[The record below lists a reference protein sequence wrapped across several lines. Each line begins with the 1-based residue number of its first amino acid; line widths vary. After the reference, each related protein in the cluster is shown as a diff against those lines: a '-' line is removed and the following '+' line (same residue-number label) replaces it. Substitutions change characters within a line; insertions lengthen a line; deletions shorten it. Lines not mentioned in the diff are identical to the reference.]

1 MKKMCLAL
9 GLALS
14 MMTATVTT
22 SVTPTLAS
30 TVPAGSYTRIAG
42 QDRFDTAKAIA
53 MKGNTIGLT
62 DVIIVSGNNFPDAL
76 SVSVLAKKL
85 NAPILLVD
93 STVAHS
99 NAALSF
105 ISDKLSKTGTIHI
118 IGGTGIISDAFKTE
132 LNRLG
137 FYNLDRIGGY
147 DRYDTNTLI
156 AEKLIATKNTPIVI
170 ASGES
175 FPDALSI
182 SSIASSYGYPI
193 LLTAKDS
200 LSQGTKRY
208 ISSVQP
214 SEVYIVGGT
223 GVVSDAV
230 QASIKALTPAMITRL
245 AGTDR
250 FDTSEKILSTFSP
263 TPKTVYIASGMNFP
277 DALAGSALASVNG
290 DPIVLVDPSIAGV
303 PPSIMKYLQT
313 LYSNG
318 VVPNIVAFGGTGVI
332 PDIVLD
338 SVRGVLIGDYSDLV
352 SKVTKNPSQ
361 YYNINVL
368 NEPIVD
374 VFESANTNSERVT
387 QALFAQPVKIMAETS
402 GWSKVEVEDGY
413 IGWIEASKITKNFT
427 SITPEII
434 TIESEF
440 KNIYSSMGGTSPIT
454 KLTMGTELYLIKKTA
469 NWYEVVLPMNATGW
483 IESTDTLRL
492 PALVHIPKTT
502 GVDFVNTA
510 KKFLGVPYLWGGVGG
525 WGLDCSGLTYISS
538 RVNGVDLPRDAQPQY
553 DAIPTSISPTITDM
567 LPGDLVFF
575 SKYIGSKA
583 ITHVGIYI
591 GDNQFLEANGGEGVV
606 KITSFSTQYYKD
618 RLVGVK
624 RVFEN

>member
-1 MKKMCLAL
+1 MKKICLAL
-9 GLALS
+9 GLVLA
-14 MMTATVTT
+14 MMITTVTT
-22 SVTPTLAS
+22 SVTPTLAA
-30 TVPAGSYTRIAG
+30 TVPGSYTRIAG
-42 QDRFDTAKAIA
+42 QDRFDTARDIA
-53 MKGNTIGLT
+53 MKGNTIGLN

-76 SVSVLAKKL
+76 SVSVLAKQL

-99 NAALSF
+99 SAALTF
-105 ISDKLSKTGTIHI
+105 VSDKLSKTGTIHI

-137 FYNLDRIGGY
+137 FNNIDRIGGY

-156 AEKLIATKNTPIVI
+156 AQKLVAPKNTPIVI

-200 LSQGTKRY
+200 LSPGIKSY

-214 SEVYIVGGT
+214 SQVYIVGGT

-230 QASIKALTPAMITRL
+230 QTSIKALTPATITRL

-250 FDTSEKILSTFSP
+250 FDTVEKILSTFSL

-277 DALAGSALASVNG
+277 DALAGSTLASVTG
-290 DPIVLVDPSIAGV
+290 DPIVLVDPSIPGV

-338 SVRGVLIGDYSDLV
+338 SVGGVLIGDYSDLV
-352 SKVTKNPSQ
+352 SKETKNPSL
-361 YYNINVL
+361 YNNFNVL

-374 VFESANTNSERVT
+374 VFKSTNTNSERVT
-387 QALFAQPVKIMAETS
+387 QALYGQQVKIIAETS
-402 GWSKVEVEDGY
+402 GWSNVEVKDGY
-413 IGWIEASKITKNFT
+413 IGWIESSKITKNFT

-434 TIESEF
+434 TIASEF
-440 KNIYSSMGGTSPIT
+440 KNVYASMNGTSLIT
-454 KLTMGTELYLIKKTA
+454 KLTLGTELYLIKKTT
-469 NWYEVVLPMNATGW
+469 NWYEVALPNGTGW
-483 IESTDTLRL
+483 IEATDTLQL
-492 PALVHIPKTT
+492 PAGAHIPKTT

-525 WGLDCSGLTYISS
+525 WGIDCSGLTYISS

-553 DAIPTSISPTITDM
+553 DAIPTSIAPTITDM

-575 SKYIGSKA
+575 SDYKGSKA

-591 GDNQFLEANGGEGVV
+591 GDNQFINALGGEGTV
-606 KITSFSTQYYKD
+606 ITSFSSDYFQQ

-624 RVFEN
+624 RVFAN